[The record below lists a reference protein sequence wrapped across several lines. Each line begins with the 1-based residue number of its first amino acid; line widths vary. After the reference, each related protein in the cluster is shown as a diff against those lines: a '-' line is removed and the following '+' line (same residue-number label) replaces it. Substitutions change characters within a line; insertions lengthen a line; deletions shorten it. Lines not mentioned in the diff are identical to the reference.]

1 MTRAMLVA
9 LAVAACPLGMAD
21 TPKPGPKDVP
31 AQRFEHDMMV
41 RFHMH
46 QNFDLVRSIER
57 LLIRG
62 KLEEAQRFAEAIASA
77 PDEPAHGP
85 WATQAIVVRER
96 AQAVARATSVDDALR
111 KHTQLAAACA
121 TCHRDL
127 DVTPMFQT
135 MPPPPPDQPTL
146 LARMA
151 RHRWATDRLWEA
163 VVGNADDAWHQGLD
177 ILTAAPLELGK
188 DRAGYAQD
196 LMRAAAKAHH
206 TKRPIADRAVAYSE
220 ILVTCAA
227 CHTRTR

>member
-1 MTRAMLVA
+1 MIRVLLVTFSV
-9 LAVAACPLGMAD
+9 VACQLGMAD
-21 TPKPGPKDVP
+21 TPKPEPKEAP

-62 KLEEAQRFAEAIASA
+62 KLEEAQRFADAIASA

-85 WATQAIVVRER
+85 WATQALVVRER
-96 AQAVARATSVDDALR
+96 AQAVARATSVSDALR

-121 TCHRDL
+121 SCHHDL
-127 DVTPMFQT
+127 EVTPMFQT

-151 RHRWATDRLWEA
+151 RHRWAADRLWEA
-163 VVGNADDAWHQGLD
+163 VVGNGDDAWNEGLD
-177 ILTAAPLELGK
+177 VLAAAPLEMGR
-188 DRAGYAQD
+188 DRAAYAQD
-196 LMRAAAKAHH
+196 LKRIATRARQ
-206 TKRPIADRAVAYSE
+206 TKRPIANRATAYGE
-220 ILVTCAA
+220 LLVTCAA
-227 CHTRTR
+227 CHSKTR